1 MSFSKVFDDATA
13 TALEDVR
20 RGRFDL
26 QSEKDIQAL
35 VFHYAI
41 LLAEKLGLPLKLHA
55 EPTRAEQKPDLVF
68 GDNEVIVE
76 LKLSKAATG
85 GYTEAVKK
93 WRGDVEKLRKYKS
106 HWPTARCIFLAVDEA
121 NYHSAPSSANY
132 FNPSAENLRGGWKQ
146 LGEATRFL
154 LAEL

>member
-26 QSEKDIQAL
+26 QSEKDIQAV

-55 EPTRAEQKPDLVF
+55 EPTRAE
-68 GDNEVIVE
+68 G
-76 LKLSKAATG
+76 
-85 GYTEAVKK
+85 
-93 WRGDVEKLRKYKS
+93 
-106 HWPTARCIFLAVDEA
+106 

-132 FNPSAENLRGGWKQ
+132 FNPSVENLRGGWKQ
-146 LGEATRFL
+146 LGESTRFL